1 VNIIAFFCTGMIVLG
16 LMAVAGGNTKDGLF
30 AAAIGALIAVSP
42 RLYDFVLGLLV
53 QP

>member
-1 VNIIAFFCTGMIVLG
+1 MTLLAAFCTGMIVLG
-16 LMAVAGGNTKDGLF
+16 LMGASGGNVKDGLF

-42 RLYDFVLGLLV
+42 RLYEIVLKLLV